1 VARLTS
7 AISSSLRTKRW
18 LGEVVSVCG
27 ASAGGVVDADALL
40 ASEKPS
46 PAAPNTLT
54 AAALIVRFCLEACLT
69 RAMVASS
76 KILVKMLSA
85 ASVRSVNAARKGL
98 AGQSMQKYVVEV
110 SFISMNGIDLVA
122 GAVCPFPI

>member
-1 VARLTS
+1 MARLTS

-18 LGEVVSVCG
+18 LGEAVSDCG

-46 PAAPNTLT
+46 PAVPNTLT

-76 KILVKMLSA
+76 KLLVKMLSG
-85 ASVRSVNAARKGL
+85 ASVRSADAARKGWL
-98 AGQSMQKYVVEV
+98 GNRCKNMLPESR
-110 SFISMNGIDLVA
+110 SSR
-122 GAVCPFPI
+122 